1 MALEKPTKEMRVREV
16 PDEIHRKIKLHQHF
30 MSLQTRE
37 DVSLDQACIDLWA
50 KALDAIPAIREVA

>member
-1 MALEKPTKEMRVREV
+1 MTKEAPTKEMRVREV
-16 PDEIHRKIKLHQHF
+16 PDEIHRKIKLHQKI

-37 DVSLDQACIDLWA
+37 DITLDQACIDLWA